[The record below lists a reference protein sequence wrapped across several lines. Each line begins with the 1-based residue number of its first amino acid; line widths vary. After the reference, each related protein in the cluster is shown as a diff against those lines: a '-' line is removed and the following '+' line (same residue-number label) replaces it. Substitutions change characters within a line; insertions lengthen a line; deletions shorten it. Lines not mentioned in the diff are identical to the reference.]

1 MKRWFGNMEHLK
13 DTLLTGPGQP
23 AQSRIEHV
31 ATLSRDRFETLKIV
45 ILHAR
50 LSCDRPAPD
59 ETELVALIR
68 SWNIAL
74 ARVPTEELMRS
85 LQSAIESHKP
95 GSGPIS
101 APEIIAGYRSLRENT
116 SPQIV
121 KMLDTGRI
129 EWPGE
134 FYQGL
139 EKLWPNYRA
148 KKPVCLAKP
157 QEAVIEHS
165 MLRMA
170 YAQYVALPLRLA
182 PLSRARLPVS

>member
-1 MKRWFGNMEHLK
+1 MEQFKDVLSNGN
-13 DTLLTGPGQP
+13 GQP
-23 AQSRIEHV
+23 APIKTGH
-31 ATLSRDRFETLKIV
+31 AADLNRDRFETLKMV

-50 LSCDRPAPD
+50 LSCDRPSPD
-59 ETELVALIR
+59 ESELVALIR

-74 ARVPTEELMRS
+74 VRVPTEKLMRS
-85 LQSAIESHKP
+85 LQSAIENHKP

-129 EWPGE
+129 EWPEE
-134 FYQGL
+134 FYQVL